1 MFHRL
6 CKSPSIPLSFNLAA
20 VLPRRISYRVN
31 LASKRV
37 DTPQSERSSFRAWT
51 TGVSNPI
58 RDPRFRVSASGVDQ
72 SFAFA
77 FGVPHD
83 INAFHRYT
91 MSSRDPYHP
100 LSLAVSRADSRLSR
114 KILRE
119 TNKTAYTP
127 FTPNDSG

>member
-20 VLPRRISYRVN
+20 VLPRRISYRVS

-58 RDPRFRVSASGVDQ
+58 RDPRFRVSASGAGQ
-72 SFAFA
+72 SLAFA

-91 MSSRDPYHP
+91 MSSRD
-100 LSLAVSRADSRLSR
+100 LSR
-114 KILRE
+114 PQ
-119 TNKTAYTP
+119 AMP
-127 FTPNDSG
+127 FLLQVLG